1 MRRGEARTDSDID
14 VVIVLETLTRADLSR
29 LRILLDS
36 LPEGDRAHGFSAG
49 RRELAAWPRYELFGF
64 VADIQSYFGDLDSL
78 IPEISDAD
86 IAAGISANAAAV
98 YHAVAHTYTAATGS
112 NRTDELRASLGPLLK
127 SFYFALVL
135 VEYART
141 RRYPKTRAELESR
154 VDGVEKRLL
163 TVDIAGER
171 DIDDVYDA
179 LLRWSSSQLTTSS

>member
-1 MRRGEARTDSDID
+1 MTGQVSDPG
-14 VVIVLETLTRADLSR
+14 LH
-29 LRILLDS
+29 
-36 LPEGDRAHGFSAG
+36 P
-49 RRELAAWPRYELFGF
+49 AAIFGL
-64 VADIQSYFGDLDSL
+64 QGS
-78 IPEISDAD
+78 ISDAD

-112 NRTDELRASLGPLLK
+112 NRTDELHASLGPLLK